1 MEEDI
6 LKCSP
11 IKINDNQGRTI
22 MRIVDA
28 SIQLAS
34 SHSSVEFYQR
44 QESLTLWRQ
53 GRSPATSQQVD
64 GQDEQLKDQ
73 AQTLADQ
80 AAKVSLSEQAQQA
93 AAAIATPATA
103 STAEVEG
110 LGEDGELMEDLN
122 MRILRTLF
130 EKLTGRKFRM
140 LNYGALQSAS
150 HANAATAQAAQAQP
164 EEPQRVGWGVDYQ
177 RREVYHESESTKFS
191 AAGVVTT
198 ADGKQ
203 IEIGLELN
211 LSRSFTSL
219 NEERLQLGD
228 AVFKDPLVLNFEGTA
243 AQLTQDTF
251 SFDIDADGSAD
262 QVAFV
267 NQGSGFLALD
277 ANNDG
282 IINDGS
288 ELFGAQSGD
297 GFGDLAAYDED
308 GNGWIDEG
316 DSIYESLRI
325 WTRSAAG
332 EDQLLALGDKNIGA
346 LYLGNIATPFAL
358 KQTDTNEQQGQVRA
372 SGLFLFENGQV
383 GSLQQLDL
391 VA

>member
-1 MEEDI
+1 MEEGS
-6 LKCSP
+6 LECAP

-22 MRIVDA
+22 MRISD
-28 SIQLAS
+28 STIQLAS

-64 GQDEQLKDQ
+64 GQDDQLKDQ

-93 AAAIATPATA
+93 AAAIATT
-103 STAEVEG
+103 SSAEVEG
-110 LGEDGELMEDLN
+110 LGEEGELMEDLN

-130 EKLTGRKFRM
+130 EKLTGRRFRM
-140 LNYGALQSAS
+140 LNFGALQSAY
-150 HANAATAQAAQAQP
+150 HANTAAQAAQAQP
-164 EEPQRVGWGVDYQ
+164 TEPVRAGWGVDYQ
-177 RREVYHESESTKFS
+177 RREVYHESESTQFS

-198 ADGKQ
+198 ADGQQ
-203 IEIGLELN
+203 IEIGLEVN
-211 LSRSFTSL
+211 LSRSFTSI

-262 QVAFV
+262 QIAFV
-267 NQGSGFLALD
+267 SQGSGFLALD
-277 ANNDG
+277 ANGDG
-282 IINDGS
+282 TINDGS

-297 GFGDLAAYDED
+297 GFADLAAYDED

-316 DSIYESLRI
+316 DTIFESLRI
-325 WTRSAAG
+325 WTRNAAG

-358 KQTDTNEQQGQVRA
+358 KQTETNEQQGQVRA

-383 GSLQQLDL
+383 GSMQQLDL

>member
-1 MEEDI
+1 
-6 LKCSP
+6 
-11 IKINDNQGRTI
+11 
-22 MRIVDA
+22 MRIAD
-28 SIQLAS
+28 STIQLAS

-53 GRSPATSQQVD
+53 GRSPATSQQVN
-64 GQDEQLKDQ
+64 GQDDQLKDQ

-93 AAAIATPATA
+93 AAAIATPSA
-103 STAEVEG
+103 AEVEG
-110 LGEDGELMEDLN
+110 LGEESELMEDLN

-140 LNYGALQSAS
+140 LNYGALQSAR
-150 HANAATAQAAQAQP
+150 HASAASNQAAEAQP
-164 EEPQRVGWGVDYQ
+164 AGPVRAGWGVDYQ
-177 RREVYHESESTKFS
+177 RREVYHESESTQFS

-198 ADGKQ
+198 ADGQQ
-203 IEIGLELN
+203 IEIGLEVN
-211 LSRSFTSL
+211 LSHSFTSI

-262 QVAFV
+262 QIAFV
-267 NQGSGFLALD
+267 SQGSGFLALD
-277 ANNDG
+277 ANGDG
-282 IINDGS
+282 SINDGS

-297 GFGDLAAYDED
+297 GFADLAAYDED

-316 DSIYESLRI
+316 DAIYENLRI
-325 WTRSAAG
+325 WTRTAAG
-332 EDQLLALGDKNIGA
+332 EEQLLALGDKNIGA
-346 LYLGNIATPFAL
+346 LYLVNIATPFAL
-358 KQTDTNEQQGQVRA
+358 KQAETNEQQGQVRA

-383 GSLQQLDL
+383 GSMQQLDL